1 MSFFGKNSSDLNER
15 NNFNWI
21 DYWKNK
27 SEINLDLKNAPPI
40 SINFRNQW
48 IYIFY
53 GCTMFFTTS
62 DLLHFDIS

>member
-27 SEINLDLKNAPPI
+27 SEIKGFKKRI
-40 SINFRNQW
+40 
-48 IYIFY
+48 
-53 GCTMFFTTS
+53 
-62 DLLHFDIS
+62 H